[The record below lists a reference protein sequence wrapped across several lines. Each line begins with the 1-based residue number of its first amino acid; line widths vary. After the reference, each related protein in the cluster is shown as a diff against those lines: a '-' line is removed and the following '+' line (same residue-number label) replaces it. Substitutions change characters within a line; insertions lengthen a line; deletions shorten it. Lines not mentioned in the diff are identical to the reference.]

1 MSNPQDPYRPD
12 PQESR
17 REPAGPQPPAP
28 QYGTPDYGP
37 PPHGAPQYGPPQ
49 YGPSQYGPPG
59 QQPPPPY
66 SGPDQ
71 SGAPQ
76 PPQKSRKALWIV
88 LGIVGGVLLLVG
100 VGVAVLLNIV
110 GGASHQA
117 RGLADDFNKL
127 IIAGD
132 TGAAYDKYLDP
143 ALMEKLTREDFVAGV
158 KGLAL
163 DDSCKPNY
171 TDLKVSTNGTNGVD
185 VAGSL
190 DCDGKKVDLA
200 YRFEGKNELKMVN
213 IRLRPAA

>member
-1 MSNPQDPYRPD
+1 MSNPQDAERPD

-17 REPAGPQPPAP
+17 PEPAGPQPPAP
-28 QYGTPDYGP
+28 QYGP
-37 PPHGAPQYGPPQ
+37 PPHGAPQYGPPR
-49 YGPSQYGPPG
+49 YEPAGPQAPPGPQYGPPQDG
-59 QQPPPPY
+59 A
-66 SGPDQ
+66 PDQ
-71 SGAPQ
+71 FGAPQ
-76 PPQKSRKALWIV
+76 PPPQKSRKALWIV

-100 VGVAVLLNIV
+100 VGVAVLLNVV

-117 RGLADDFNKL
+117 RDLADDFNKL

-132 TGAAYDKYLDP
+132 TGTAYDKYLDP
-143 ALMEKLTREDFVAGV
+143 ALMEKLTRDDFVAGV
-158 KGLAL
+158 KGLEL
-163 DDSCKPNY
+163 DGSCKPNY

-200 YRFEGKNELKMVN
+200 YRFEGKDELRMVN